1 MMKLKLWLVT
11 STLAAVLGMAL
22 LQDVCRAP
30 DGKDGFPGIPGLDGR
45 PGQKGDMGEP
55 GKREPGDRT
64 GIRGLKGDAGE
75 PGLPGIP
82 GYQGYHGLHGLPGP
96 AGQPGPKG
104 NKGKVGN
111 ILEQPRPAFS
121 ASRKSPPS
129 MGRTVVFDNIITN
142 QENSY
147 SPETGEFT
155 CRVPGLYYFAY
166 QVVSS
171 GDLCLSIT
179 KNREHV
185 VSFCDYNSRDILQ
198 VNSGSSVLSL
208 VVGDQVSISTDHV
221 RGSKIYSG
229 SEADSVFSGFMLFP
243 QTG

>member
-1 MMKLKLWLVT
+1 MQPRLWLAT

-22 LQDVCRAP
+22 LEDGVCRAP
-30 DGKDGFPGIPGLDGR
+30 DGKAGFPGVPGLDGR

-55 GKREPGDRT
+55 GKSAQRT
-64 GIRGLKGDAGE
+64 GIQGLKGDAGE
-75 PGLPGIP
+75 PGPPGIP
-82 GYQGYHGLHGLPGP
+82 GKQGYHGVQGLPGLP
-96 AGQPGPKG
+96 GQPGLKG
-104 NKGKVGN
+104 DKGKAGN

-121 ASRKSPPS
+121 ASRRSPPS

-142 QENSY
+142 QESSY
-147 SPETGEFT
+147 SPQTGEFT

-179 KNREHV
+179 KNKERM
-185 VSFCDYNSRDILQ
+185 VSFCDYNSRNILQ

-208 VVGDQVSISTDHV
+208 AAGDRVSVSTDPA
-221 RGSKIYSG
+221 RGSMIYSG

>member
-1 MMKLKLWLVT
+1 MQIRLWLAT
-11 STLAAVLGMAL
+11 STLAAVLGL
-22 LQDVCRAP
+22 VLPEDGLCWAP
-30 DGKDGFPGIPGLDGR
+30 AGKDGFPGIPGLDGR

-55 GKREPGDRT
+55 GKSALRT
-64 GIRGLKGDAGE
+64 GIRGPKGDAGE
-75 PGLPGIP
+75 MGPPGIPGNRGYHGPHGAPGLPGK
-82 GYQGYHGLHGLPGP
+82 
-96 AGQPGPKG
+96 PGPKG
-104 NKGKVGN
+104 NKGKAGN

-121 ASRKSPPS
+121 ASRRSPPS
-129 MGRTVVFDNIITN
+129 TGRTVVFDNIITN
-142 QENSY
+142 EESSY
-147 SPETGEFT
+147 NPQTGEFT

-185 VSFCDYNSRDILQ
+185 VSFCDHNSHKLLQ

-208 VVGDQVSISTDHV
+208 AVGDRVSVSTDPA
-221 RGSKIYSG
+221 RGSMIYSG

>member
-1 MMKLKLWLVT
+1 LAT
-11 STLAAVLGMAL
+11 TTLAAVLGMAL
-22 LQDVCRAP
+22 PEDGLCWAP
-30 DGKDGFPGIPGLDGR
+30 AGKDGFPGIPGLDGR

-55 GKREPGDRT
+55 GKSAQRT

-75 PGLPGIP
+75 PGPPGIP
-82 GYQGYHGLHGLPGP
+82 GNQGYHGPPGPPGLP
-96 AGQPGPKG
+96 GQPGPMG
-104 NKGKVGN
+104 VKGKAGN

-142 QENSY
+142 QESSY
-147 SPETGEFT
+147 SPQTGEFI
-155 CRVPGLYYFAY
+155 CRIPGLYYFAY

-179 KNREHV
+179 KNRERV
-185 VSFCDYNSRDILQ
+185 VSFCDYNSRDLLQ

-208 VVGDQVSISTDHV
+208 VVGDRVSVSTDPA
-221 RGSKIYSG
+221 RGSVIYSG

-243 QTG
+243 Q